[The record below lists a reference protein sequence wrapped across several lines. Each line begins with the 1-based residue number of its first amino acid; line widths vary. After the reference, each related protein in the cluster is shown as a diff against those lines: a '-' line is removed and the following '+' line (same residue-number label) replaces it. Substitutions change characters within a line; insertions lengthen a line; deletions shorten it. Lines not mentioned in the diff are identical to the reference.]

1 MIERHTMTHHNDGE
15 ILEGELVTDGSGPVT
30 VGGEV
35 ADLLERAIKT
45 FMQTVL
51 IYLGAGAT
59 VSVLDVPWLTA
70 VQGALIATLGTV
82 VLGLVQSA
90 WQSSNPY
97 IEALSRAARTFLASF
112 AGAIPVVDGTTAVTF
127 SSIPWGQAAGIAGT
141 LAAVSLLTSLGS
153 MNLGIAKGTP
163 SLVRG

>member
-1 MIERHTMTHHNDGE
+1 MTHHNDPGE
-15 ILEGELVTDGSGPVT
+15 ILEGELVTDGSGPAT
-30 VGGEV
+30 VGGEI
-35 ADLLERAIKT
+35 ADLLERSIKT
-45 FMQTVL
+45 FTQTLL

-82 VLGLVQSA
+82 LIGLVQSA

-97 IEALSRAARTFLASF
+97 IEALSRAARTFAASF
-112 AGAIPVVDGTTAVTF
+112 AGALPVVDATGAATF
-127 SSIPWGQAAGIAGT
+127 SAIPWGQAAGIAGT
-141 LAAVSLLTSLGS
+141 LAIVSLLTSLGS
-153 MNLGIAKGTP
+153 MNLGNAKGTP